1 MRLKR
6 VRGWSLGQPKWLQFE
21 GEIIKRRGKPATK
34 LSSLVQPISC
44 ICSKQDTRKQQK
56 TVAGVLET

>member
-1 MRLKR
+1 MRSKR
-6 VRGWSLGQPKWLQFE
+6 VRLELEQPKWLQFE

-34 LSSLVQPISC
+34 LSSLVQLIS
-44 ICSKQDTRKQQK
+44 SKQDTRKQQK